1 MYLIMGNGQK
11 WLMIYNY
18 TFSIDTLKKLL
29 DNYDESYVSY
39 CLVPILL
46 NIAINHPK
54 LSVDDRIYILKSL
67 FTCFILYQRTF

>member
-1 MYLIMGNGQK
+1 MDKNDWWFTIKIIFNRHV
-11 WLMIYNY
+11 
-18 TFSIDTLKKLL
+18 KKLL

-67 FTCFILYQRTF
+67 FTCFILYQRTLIINS

>member
-1 MYLIMGNGQK
+1 MTDDLQLK
-11 WLMIYNY
+11 L
-18 TFSIDTLKKLL
+18 FSIDTLKKLL

-67 FTCFILYQRTF
+67 FTCFILYQRTLIINS